1 MNKSHFE
8 TSIQKWV
15 ALDNQIRNIN
25 EKTKILRDEKNN
37 LEESILQHIETN
49 KLNNAVVSISDGK
62 LKFVNSKQTAPLSLT
77 FVEDCLTKC
86 ISNKEHVE
94 KIMKYIKSA
103 RPSKYIPDI
112 KRTYN
117 DNES

>member
-1 MNKSHFE
+1 MNKSQFE
-8 TSIQKWV
+8 SSIQKWV
-15 ALDNQIRNIN
+15 LLDNQIRNIN
-25 EKTKILRDEKNN
+25 EKIKQLRDEKNN

-49 KLNNAVVSISDGK
+49 KLNNAVVSITDGK
-62 LKFVNSKQTAPLSLT
+62 LKFVNLKQTAPISLT
-77 FVEDCLTKC
+77 FIEDCLTKC
-86 ISNKEHVE
+86 ISNKEHVD

-117 DNES
+117 ENES